1 MYMSKM
7 VFLII
12 IVVLF
17 CIGSASASQ
26 NYAQQLQRLS
36 TDEGLSQ
43 SYVTRSLQDDIGFVW
58 IATAQGLNRYDGYQV
73 TAFDG
78 DYDLDKQYIYDL
90 FETSTGNIIVS
101 TDVTGAYL
109 VNPNTLKTEKI
120 YSGQLDDKT
129 NTYSPISAVAQ
140 LNEQSY
146 FAIDEQILTYNH
158 STKKLT
164 PIAALTNKDDYI
176 RALAFYK
183 NTLYVGTNNGIYTLD
198 IKSKKLQTLSLHKHE
213 NVTADNNNIK
223 LLTLDAELG
232 LMVGTVEGLY
242 LLAFDKNKNI
252 NPDQVNTLV
261 ADYNIWDYSKTDAG
275 EFIATQSGLFQYFRH
290 TGNIE
295 FILSFDE
302 SKFNITENT
311 INDVMI
317 DKSGLLWLASR
328 TQGVL
333 TWATQTKRFKNIT
346 LPNSN
351 IINKIVQD
359 ENILWVGTDNGI
371 AKYNLN
377 TQQVKTF
384 LESTDSKAVYGEYA
398 VFDIFPANIKGGQY
412 LWLARYHGLELF
424 NKVTGEK
431 ESGHELI
438 TSDLINTNLFGFA
451 QIAPDTFAYIS
462 NSGFYIYNG
471 KTGENRPIRGLEEKT
486 KPIDAYTFHA
496 PLNAYPEELIL
507 STKNKLY
514 RYHEKTETL
523 TTIFQSNNKNNNLF
537 NTVENFYL
545 DTKRN
550 LLWLAT
556 TQEGLIA
563 LDTKTYERK
572 HTFNIKNALETNSI
586 YMLLADNNRNLWA
599 SSENGLYQ
607 LNLDTQN
614 ITSYTVKDGLNNN
627 KFSAISGVILN
638 NKHIAFGSYH
648 GILQFD
654 PTDFNSTDQSTHTNL
669 EITDINLLSKNLTY
683 YPNKY
688 KYKPLK
694 LAYDDV
700 GLTVK
705 FSNFDYINKEST
717 RYKVVL
723 SGANPLIYDELKTN
737 QVFFTKLQPGD
748 YSLTVSVVNQNDTSI
763 GEQRSLN
770 FSVAYAP
777 WQSPL
782 AYALYLIGIFL
793 IFFLLFWQY
802 RNRQVA
808 IESAQRET
816 IHSQKQTEL
825 ALKNNKSGVWNYRF
839 SDHTVNTQRG
849 SELGYF
855 NLPERL
861 SIERYF
867 LLIHPDDRRRV
878 EAQWYAYIKQNK
890 QQHWQSTYRLKHK
903 EGHWLWYQ
911 DLGQIMYKEHTSE
924 AQYVSGIYTNITEQR
939 ANEQQANILGEA
951 FSQITDWL
959 LILDDRLMPF
969 SANNSFID
977 TFSNEHHSTKLSL
990 KLIINAIGKAKCR
1003 EFAANFKALKAKQN
1017 WRTNTHIKT
1026 AKNSQHPVHLS
1037 VTAVAKESN
1046 TVSYYVVV
1054 ISDLTEQKRAETELR
1069 YLANFDPLTRL
1080 PNRSLMYKNIEQAI
1094 VKVQKSNNQC
1104 ALLFIDLDKFK
1115 PVNDSFGHA
1124 VGDKLLCD
1132 ITRRVSAML
1141 GDNAALGRQSG
1152 DEFLV
1157 LIENI
1162 DSIES
1167 LNNTVKTISHEL
1179 ANKVSIEDF
1188 SINISASIGVAL
1200 YPNDANSTDTLIRN
1214 ADVAMM
1220 QAKQAGRNGFKF
1232 FNEKMNEQI
1241 KQKLI
1246 LENDLKDA
1254 TKENLLFNH
1263 YQPIVDLHAKTI
1275 NGVEL
1280 LMRWENKG
1288 QFISPAVFIPV
1299 AEETG
1304 LIEKLT
1310 EQALKR
1316 ALTDLAPLLNNN
1328 PLFYISLNLSPKHIL
1343 KIHIASRLV
1352 AILSAHNINPKQ
1364 LRLEITEST
1373 LLEDKQKASK
1383 QLHKLK
1389 TAGFKLL
1396 LDDFGTGYSS
1406 LTYLSQFP
1414 INVIKID
1421 QSFVQSIGLDKNN
1434 ESIIKTIYS
1443 LADNLGLYC
1452 IAEGVETHEQ
1462 IIFLSALGCHVLQGY
1477 YFAKPMTAQ
1486 DLCNG
1491 KTFEEITNLL

>member
-1 MYMSKM
+1 M
-7 VFLII
+7 VYLVIA
-12 IVVLF
+12 VVF
-17 CIGSASASQ
+17 ICIGNVSASQ

-36 TDEGLSQ
+36 TDERLAHSF
-43 SYVTRSLQDDIGFVW
+43 VTRSIQDDIGFVW

-73 TAFDG
+73 TAFRG
-78 DYDLDKQYIYDL
+78 GYDLDKQNIFDM
-90 FETSTGNIIVS
+90 FKTSAGNIIVS
-101 TDVTGAYL
+101 TDLSGAFL
-109 VNPNTLKTEKI
+109 INPKTLKTEKI
-120 YSGQLDDKT
+120 YSGQLDNKS
-129 NTYSPISAVAQ
+129 NTYSPISAIAQ
-140 LNEQSY
+140 LTEHSY
-146 FAIDEQILTYNH
+146 IAIDEQILIYNH
-158 STKKLT
+158 NTKQLS
-164 PIAALTNKDDYI
+164 PIIALDNKDDYI
-176 RALAFYK
+176 RALTFYK
-183 NTLYVGTNNGIYTLD
+183 HILYVGTNNGLYSYDT
-198 IKSKKLQTLSLHKHE
+198 KYKKLKKLSLHTPE
-213 NVTADNNNIK
+213 NVTEDNNNVK
-223 LLTLDAELG
+223 LLSVDAELG
-232 LMVGTVEGLY
+232 LLVGTVEGLY
-242 LLAFDKNKNI
+242 HIAFDKNKNI
-252 NPDQVNTLV
+252 KPDQINTLV
-261 ADYNIWDYSKTDAG
+261 ADYNIWDYVQTTDG
-275 EFIATQSGLFQYFRH
+275 EFIATQSGLFQYFRNS
-290 TGNIE
+290 GAVE
-295 FILSFDE
+295 LILSFDE

-311 INDVMI
+311 INDVMV

-346 LPNSN
+346 LPNNN
-351 IINKIVQD
+351 IINKIIQD
-359 ENILWVGTDNGI
+359 ENVLWLGTDDGI
-371 AKYNLN
+371 TKYNLN
-377 TQQVKTF
+377 TKDVSTF
-384 LESTDSKAVYGEYA
+384 LESTDSKAIYGEYA
-398 VFDIFPANIKGGQY
+398 VFDIFPSNLSAGQY
-412 LWLARYHGLELF
+412 LWLTRYHGLELF
-424 NKVTGEK
+424 NKATGEK
-431 ESGHELI
+431 VPNK
-438 TSDLINTNLFGFA
+438 DLINNKLNSLNSFGFA
-451 QIAPDTFAYIS
+451 LIAPDTFAYVS
-462 NSGFYIYNG
+462 TNEFYIFNG
-471 KTGENRPIRGLEEKT
+471 KTGENRVIKGLKEITVPNE
-486 KPIDAYTFHA
+486 AYTFHT
-496 PLNAYPEELIL
+496 PLETHPEELIL
-507 STKNKLY
+507 STTNALY
-514 RYHEKTETL
+514 RYNEKNKKI
-523 TTIFQSNNKNNNLF
+523 TTIFKSNNKKNNLY

-545 DTKRN
+545 DAKRN

-563 LDTKTYERK
+563 VDSKTYERK
-572 HTFNIKNALETNSI
+572 HTLNIKNTFVTNSI
-586 YMLLADNNRNLWA
+586 YKLLADDNRNLWV

-607 LNLDTQN
+607 LNLDTLN

-627 KFSAISGVILN
+627 KFSAIAGTILN

-654 PTDFNSTDQSTHTNL
+654 PTDFNPTDQSTHTNL

-688 KYKPLK
+688 KYKPLE

-717 RYKVVL
+717 RYRVVL
-723 SGANPLIYDELKTN
+723 SGENPLVYDELKTN
-737 QVFFTKLQPGD
+737 QVFFTKLPPGN
-748 YSLTVSVVNQNDTSI
+748 YSLTISVVKPSST
-763 GEQRSLN
+763 GMAEQRLLN

-782 AYALYLIGIFL
+782 AYALYLIGMFL
-793 IFFLLFWQY
+793 ILFLLFWQY

-808 IESAQRET
+808 IENAQRET

-825 ALKNNKSGVWNYRF
+825 ALKNNKSGIWNYRF
-839 SDHTVNTQRG
+839 SDHTVSTQRG

-890 QQHWQSTYRLKHK
+890 QQHWQCTYRLKHK

-911 DLGQIMYKEHTSE
+911 DLGQIMYKEHSSE

-951 FSQITDWL
+951 FRQITDWL
-959 LILDDRLMPF
+959 LILDDQLVPF
-969 SANNSFID
+969 SANNSFMD
-977 TFSNEHHSTKLSL
+977 TFTYEQHDTKLTP
-990 KLIINAIGKAKCR
+990 KLIIKAIGKTKCI
-1003 EFAANFKALKAKQN
+1003 EFAAKLKALNAKQN
-1017 WRTNTHIKT
+1017 WRTNTYIKT
-1026 AKNSQHPVHLS
+1026 VKNPKHPVHLS

-1046 TVSYYVVV
+1046 TISYYVVV

-1069 YLANFDPLTRL
+1069 YLANFDPLTHL

-1094 VKVQKSNNQC
+1094 IKARNNNSYC

-1132 ITRRVSAML
+1132 ITQRVSAIL
-1141 GDNAALGRQSG
+1141 DDNAALGRQSG

-1162 DSIES
+1162 ESKES
-1167 LNNTVKTISHEL
+1167 LNKIVKTISHEL
-1179 ANKVSIEDF
+1179 ANKVNIEDF

-1200 YPNDANSTDTLIRN
+1200 YPNDADSTDTLIRN

-1220 QAKQAGRNGFKF
+1220 QAKQSGRNGFKF
-1232 FNEKMNEQI
+1232 FNDKMNKQI

-1254 TKENLLFNH
+1254 AKAHQLFNH
-1263 YQPIVDLHAKTI
+1263 YQPIVNLDTKVI

-1288 QFISPAVFIPV
+1288 QFISPTEFIPV
-1299 AEETG
+1299 AEEIG

-1310 EQALKR
+1310 EHALKR
-1316 ALTDLAPLLNNN
+1316 ALTDLAPLLKNN

-1343 KIHIASRLV
+1343 KMHIASRLES
-1352 AILSAHNINPKQ
+1352 ILNDHNISPQQ
-1364 LRLEITEST
+1364 LRLEITENT

-1383 QLHKLK
+1383 QLQKLK
-1389 TAGFKLL
+1389 MAGFKLL

-1421 QSFVQSIGLDKNN
+1421 QSFVQTIGHDKNN

-1452 IAEGVETHEQ
+1452 IAEGVETREQ
-1462 IIFLSALGCHVLQGY
+1462 IAFLSAIGCNILQGY

-1486 DLCNG
+1486 DLCEAECF
-1491 KTFEEITNLL
+1491 KKILSLL